1 VYLHLGG
8 GFVVDKRSVV
18 GVFDM
23 DNTTVSRNG
32 RMLLK
37 KAQEE
42 GRVVD
47 ASDDLPK
54 SFVLTEEY
62 GDTTVYISSISS
74 QSLKRRSRITELSED
89 L

>member
-1 VYLHLGG
+1 MYLHLGS
-8 GFVVDKRSVV
+8 GFTVDKRSII

-47 ASDDLPK
+47 AADDLPK

-62 GDTTVYISSISS
+62 GDARVYISSIST
-74 QSLKRRSRITELSED
+74 QTLLKRSKIKGLSED